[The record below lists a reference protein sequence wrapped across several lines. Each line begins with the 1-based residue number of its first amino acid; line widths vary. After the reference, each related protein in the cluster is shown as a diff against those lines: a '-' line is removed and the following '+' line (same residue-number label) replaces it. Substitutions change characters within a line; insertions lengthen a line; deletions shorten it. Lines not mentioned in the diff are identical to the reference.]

1 MPSRLGEASSGRVIG
16 LVVGLGLLVAVG
28 CKGTFKSMT
37 AVGGGGGGLTDTT
50 ALVQLTLSPAA
61 ATVAPGGQVQYLVT
75 GKLLDG
81 TVVTPVAAYVTIGGT
96 ITTGGLFTA
105 GLTAGTDTVIATQ
118 SGGPVGSPPC
128 CTDTSV
134 VTVSTAAMVRM
145 PAHP

>member
-1 MPSRLGEASSGRVIG
+1 MASRLEGASSGRVIG
-16 LVVGLGLLVAVG
+16 LAAVLGLLASLG
-28 CKGTFKSMT
+28 CHGTFKAMT
-37 AVGGGGGGLTDTT
+37 AVGGGGGPADTT

-81 TVVTPVAAYVTIGGT
+81 TIVTPVASYVTIGGT

-134 VTVSTAAMVRM
+134 VTVSTAAMARM